1 MLQSDRKRNYIPL
14 DDLEQISNRRQLEE
28 AKEFQEMQAQD
39 QNNTAFRRTSQNEDD
54 FDDLFDKPESLQGGD
69 NLALT
74 S

>member
-1 MLQSDRKRNYIPL
+1 
-14 DDLEQISNRRQLEE
+14 
-28 AKEFQEMQAQD
+28 MQAQD

-74 S
+74 SQDKAIKMSQVLEGSLYIEL